1 MVTVTGVPA
10 GPKPAPSMV
19 TRVPPVSR
27 PAPGASETSSPTFS
41 VTVTGA
47 LVAVPSLTG

>member
-10 GPKPAPSMV
+10 GPKPVPSTV
-19 TRVPPVSR
+19 TRVPPMSR
-27 PAPGASETSSPTFS
+27 PAPGNSETSSPTFS

-47 LVAVPSLTG
+47 LDAVPSLTW